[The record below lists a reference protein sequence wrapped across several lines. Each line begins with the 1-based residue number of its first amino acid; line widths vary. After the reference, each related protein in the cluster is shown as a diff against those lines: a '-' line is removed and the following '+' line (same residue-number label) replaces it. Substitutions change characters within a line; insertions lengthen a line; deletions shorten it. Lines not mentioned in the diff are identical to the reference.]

1 MAENGTESAQMPPPQ
16 PPPADPAAA
25 AEPLTVLQ
33 VANHCRH
40 DTPRVPF
47 ELIMQRCGG
56 SYEDKHVRWLGPDHS
71 GSVPGTV
78 LCVGGR
84 PIYCSD
90 VHPTEAQYLRRDC
103 GLCRHA
109 RAPCLRRRGAQR
121 SGPALGGPSGLY
133 QRRGSGALYAQPGG
147 RQAVEAFFS
156 ELVHFHRTGAAP
168 ATWPHKA

>member
-1 MAENGTESAQMPPPQ
+1 MAENGNESAQMPPPQ
-16 PPPADPAAA
+16 PPSADPAAA

-71 GSVPGTV
+71 GSVPGPV

-90 VHPTEAQYLRRDC
+90 VHPTEAQYAEIVAFVATRARPACDAAGRSAA
-103 GLCRHA
+103 GLLWG
-109 RAPCLRRRGAQR
+109 APVAFT
-121 SGPALGGPSGLY
+121 SAEAV
-133 QRRGSGALYAQPGG
+133 GALYAQPGG